1 MKEKEMS
8 KSAEEI
14 RLIIDRLHELQ
25 EDDSMDNAQLSK
37 LVILAKDGLVPE
49 EDVRLVRQAMVTM
62 GAGRIP
68 TPNQRTV
75 LLNMLGTLTDLIT
88 SDMSIYQRF
97 RTKMKDT
104 GDQQNTSD
112 EK

>member
-1 MKEKEMS
+1 MS

-49 EDVRLVRQAMVTM
+49 EDV
-62 GAGRIP
+62 
-68 TPNQRTV
+68 
-75 LLNMLGTLTDLIT
+75 
-88 SDMSIYQRF
+88 
-97 RTKMKDT
+97 
-104 GDQQNTSD
+104 
-112 EK
+112 

>member
-1 MKEKEMS
+1 MKEIIMS

-14 RLIIDRLHELQ
+14 RLIIDRLHDLQ

-37 LVILAKDGLVPE
+37 LMILAKDGLVS
-49 EDVRLVRQAMVTM
+49 EDEVRFVRQAMIAM

-68 TPNQRTV
+68 SPQQRTV
-75 LLNMLGTLTDLIT
+75 LLNMLGTLADLIT

-97 RTKMKDT
+97 RTKIKQ
-104 GDQQNTSD
+104 GDQEDTSD

>member
-1 MKEKEMS
+1 MKEIIMS

-14 RLIIDRLHELQ
+14 RLIIDRLHDLQ

-37 LVILAKDGLVPE
+37 LMILAKDGLVS
-49 EDVRLVRQAMVTM
+49 EDEVRFVRQAMIAM
-62 GAGRIP
+62 SAGRIP
-68 TPNQRTV
+68 SPQQRTV
-75 LLNMLGTLTDLIT
+75 LLNMLGTLADLIT

-97 RTKMKDT
+97 RTKIKQ
-104 GDQQNTSD
+104 GDQEDTSD